1 MVTKFITDTYEEQ
14 GISRHTDS
22 SFMLDYRR
30 LELGDTPMRNL
41 TKLNHAES
49 KSKKAVECVQVP
61 NSMFMET
68 FWTALDVLNIET
80 TIMRYMQIAW

>member
-1 MVTKFITDTYEEQ
+1 
-14 GISRHTDS
+14 
-22 SFMLDYRR
+22 
-30 LELGDTPMRNL
+30 MRNL